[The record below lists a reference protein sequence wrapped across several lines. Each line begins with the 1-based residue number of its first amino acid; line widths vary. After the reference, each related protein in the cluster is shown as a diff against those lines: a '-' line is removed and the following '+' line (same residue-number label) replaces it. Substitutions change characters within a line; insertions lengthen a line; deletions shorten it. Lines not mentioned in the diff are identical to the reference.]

1 MQHSHSNHHGHLHR
15 SNTKITRAF
24 VIGIFLNLIFVI
36 IETAAGLYT
45 KSLSLL
51 TDAGHNL
58 SDVASLALALL
69 AAKLAEKKASNH
81 YSFGYGQSTV
91 LVALINGG
99 LLLFAL
105 GAIVYE
111 AVIRI
116 GNTQPVQGV
125 VMSIVAGVGILINA
139 GTAFLFMKEKD
150 KDLNVKGAYL
160 HMLSDALVSFGVVIS
175 GLVILFTNWFWLDT
189 VVSLLIAAV
198 ILWNTWGLTKE
209 ALKLSLNGVPDNID
223 LKEVKNYLLTLNG
236 VSEIHDLHIW
246 AISTTETAL
255 TVHLVIPQNC
265 DNDDFYHE
273 LKEELFHKYGISHST
288 IQIERKN
295 GDFACGQDR

>member
-1 MQHSHSNHHGHLHR
+1 MPHSHLNNQGHLHH
-15 SNTKITRAF
+15 STKKITNAF
-24 VIGIFLNLIFVI
+24 VIGILLNLIFVI
-36 IETAAGLYT
+36 IEAASGLYT
-45 KSLSLL
+45 KSLSLI

-69 AAKLAEKKASNH
+69 AAKLAEKKANNH

-91 LVALINGG
+91 LIALINGG

-111 AVIRI
+111 AVMRI

-125 VMSIVAGVGILINA
+125 VMSIVAGVGIVINA

-160 HMLSDALVSFGVVIS
+160 HMLSDALVSLGVVFS

-189 VVSLLIAAV
+189 IVSLLIVA
-198 ILWNTWGLTKE
+198 IIFWNALGLTKE

-223 LKEVKNYLLTLNG
+223 LKEVKNYFLTLNG

-255 TVHLVIPQNC
+255 TVHLVMPQ
-265 DNDDFYHE
+265 DFYNDDFYHE
-273 LKEELFHKYGISHST
+273 IKEKLFHKYNISHAT

-295 GDFACGQDR
+295 GGLACGQES